1 MQLLTCRSPPD
12 LTHGMHC
19 RLTSGDPSLAA
30 GLASIFV
37 ERSGLSLVLSLVV
50 PSQCYQWRRCC
61 AVVAR
66 AAMRALLLVASTVKK
81 GYWPYRS
88 CELQR
93 RSM

>member
-50 PSQCYQWRRCC
+50 PSQCYQWRRLCW
-61 AVVAR
+61 AGGAR
-66 AAMRALLLVASTVKK
+66 RALRGRLISYVICLKS
-81 GYWPYRS
+81 
-88 CELQR
+88 
-93 RSM
+93 